1 MNDFVKR
8 AKKHVNKPIK
18 EKETYE
24 QLSSFFCVFFTNDL
38 VKRAKKHVNK
48 PIKEK
53 DTYEQLSLFFFIFF
67 TNDFLKRAK
76 TLQKLIDTHS
86 QFFS

>member
-1 MNDFVKR
+1 VQKNVTKENTTIENVRKHLSNYFHLFSFFFVFFMNDFVKR

-24 QLSSFFCVFFTNDL
+24 QLSSFFFV
-38 VKRAKKHVNK
+38 
-48 PIKEK
+48 
-53 DTYEQLSLFFFIFF
+53 FF

-76 TLQKLIDTHS
+76 I
-86 QFFS
+86 

>member
-1 MNDFVKR
+1 MKTFEQLFLCFFVFFTNDFVKR
-8 AKKHVNKPIK
+8 PKNINKPIK
-18 EKETYE
+18 EKE
-24 QLSSFFCVFFTNDL
+24 
-38 VKRAKKHVNK
+38 
-48 PIKEK
+48 
-53 DTYEQLSLFFFIFF
+53 TYEQLSLFFFIFF